1 MSKVDVDDSEIK
13 SITGISIS
21 EVSGDFSPEWLSCN
35 FINNVISEINSL
47 IGSFNEAKSKADS
60 YTNVNEEISNQEE
73 PYVPQTSGGHHSSN
87 NSSHRDSSLYT
98 VGNVEFDRATTIGSG
113 MSNLVIAN
121 ALKESKVTII
131 EVDDGSGWTKIQ
143 LEDNTQG
150 YVPTKYIQIENDSES
165 GILTSAVDVLSIK
178 PSVTYSDDLYNDEG
192 TFVASS
198 MVSGTKTTTG
208 TYSTTKKSSPEI
220 IDIMKRVSTEE
231 GEETL

>member
-1 MSKVDVDDSEIK
+1 MSKVDVDDNEIK
-13 SITGISIS
+13 SITGISVS

-73 PYVPQTSGGHHSSN
+73 PYVPQSSGGHHNSSSDSSSN
-87 NSSHRDSSLYT
+87 SSSTYSIS
-98 VGNVEFDRATTIGSG
+98 NANFDRATTVGSST
-113 MSNLVIAN
+113 SNVVVAN
-121 ALKESKVTII
+121 AIKESKVTII
-131 EVDDGSGWTKIQ
+131 EADDGSGWTKIQ

-178 PSVTYSDDLYNDEG
+178 PSVAYSDDLYNNDG
-192 TFVASS
+192 TYVASS
-198 MVSGTKTTTG
+198 IGSGTKTTTG
-208 TYSTTKKSSPEI
+208 TETTTGTYFSTKKNS
-220 IDIMKRVSTEE
+220 
-231 GEETL
+231 